1 MHKIY
6 CLGYDGITCELH
18 PTAQVYV
25 GAGSVGQL
33 FSDYLAENGRRIF
46 ILGQIPINGSVKFL
60 GIFNFHRTSGPFL
73 LRISELPMIP
83 QAGYTVVTPIRTG
96 PLSQGT
102 LPQRLRR
109 VAWCRPWPSC
119 LHSQESGERAR
130 CCTPCP

>member
-46 ILGQIPINGSVKFL
+46 ILGQIPINGSVKLL
-60 GIFNFHRTSGPFL
+60 GIPDLRRTSGTMFTDNL
-73 LRISELPMIP
+73 LALNDTTGWGDGGTSNHNWTLLPGGTYSMSSVTWSGAVPTRPAYMPLIP
-83 QAGYTVVTPIRTG
+83 
-96 PLSQGT
+96 
-102 LPQRLRR
+102 
-109 VAWCRPWPSC
+109 
-119 LHSQESGERAR
+119 
-130 CCTPCP
+130 